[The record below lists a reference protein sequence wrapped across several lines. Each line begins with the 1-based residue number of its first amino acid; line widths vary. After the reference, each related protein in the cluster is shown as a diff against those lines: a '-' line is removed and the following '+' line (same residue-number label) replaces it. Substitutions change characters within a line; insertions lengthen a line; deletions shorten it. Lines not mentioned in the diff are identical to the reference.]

1 MATSGLQ
8 ILGFFLSL
16 VGIAATIAAMV
27 MVEWKKTAQGKYRS
41 YEGFWMSCTAAQH
54 RATCE
59 SYQSILKVQT
69 EIQVTRAVLLVS
81 LILSALAILVSTV
94 GMKCTHFMDDAA
106 ESKSNTAMMGGIMF
120 ILSGLLT
127 IIITSWFVK
136 TIIQSSYNSIHMIRP
151 EFGNAPFVSWIG
163 GLLTA
168 VGGCFLSCR
177 RCWRSKATGSI
188 NVRHLI
194 PTNKPKADYV

>member
-1 MATSGLQ
+1 MQL
-8 ILGFFLSL
+8 LGFLLSL
-16 VGIAATIAAMV
+16 VGIAATIASTV

-41 YEGFWMSCTAAQH
+41 YEGLWMSCSGASH

-59 SYQSILKVQT
+59 SYQSILKVPT

-81 LILSALAILVSTV
+81 LFLSALATLLSTV

-106 ESKSNTAMMGGIMF
+106 ESKSTTAMMGGITF

-136 TIIQSSYNSIHMIRP
+136 ITVQSSYNSIHMIRP
-151 EFGNAPFVSWIG
+151 EFGNAVFVSWIG

-168 VGGCFLSCR
+168 VGGSFLSCR

-188 NVRHLI
+188 NVRHLL
-194 PTNKPKADYV
+194 PTNKPKTDYV